1 MTAYELIVIEA
12 APVFLTVIFSG
23 RLVSRMATLPK
34 LYDEG
39 VCVVCAPARTE
50 LERPV
55 TAVRVRTASV
65 LKLPRRLRPHF
76 DIAIASVAF
85 LRGVTS
91 GAWNRSA
98 VRSFKLEIKL
108 SC

>member
-1 MTAYELIVIEA
+1 MIEA
-12 APVFLTVIFSG
+12 APVFFTVIFSG

-50 LERPV
+50 PNRPV
-55 TAVRVRTASV
+55 TDVRVRIASV

-85 LRGVTS
+85 LRGVTG
-91 GAWNRSA
+91 GAWNRPA
-98 VRSFKLEIKL
+98 GGSFKLEIEL